1 MFKLKDFYPNQAS
14 FIGIKEPVKEAVYQF
29 KGYTRKDLDEFD
41 AMAHRA
47 GFRET
52 PDFNKMTYTTD
63 EISRKLDKIVKSKGG
78 KKIRESVNEAN
89 VIQKIDKL
97 AKRNKYG
104 TVDGTQMNGKTAREI
119 MAIFK
124 HPKMNSYRNQMLG
137 MKSHE
142 LVDLTLRL
150 LKPLKINVES
160 IGENEMVKLKNLL
173 VEKKEL
179 GGAMIDK
186 IYNLTDRN
194 AHNMARETLAK
205 AMGNKKLLKAYEA
218 INALHTFF
226 YDMNDLMDARHRL
239 DKMLFAQAKKM
250 YSDYEQIYSAF

>member
-1 MFKLKDFYPNQAS
+1 MIKLK
-14 FIGIKEPVKEAVYQF
+14 E
-29 KGYTRKDLDEFD
+29 L
-41 AMAHRA
+41 
-47 GFRET
+47 
-52 PDFNKMTYTTD
+52 
-63 EISRKLDKIVKSKGG
+63 L
-78 KKIRESVNEAN
+78 NEAN

-97 AKRNKYG
+97 AKANKYG
-104 TVDGTQMNGKTAREI
+104 TVDGTRMNGKTAREI
-119 MAIFK
+119 MAIFR

-205 AMGNKKLLKAYEA
+205 AMGSKVLQKNYAALST
-218 INALHTFF
+218 LHTLFR
-226 YDMNDLMDARHRL
+226 DMNDLMDARHRL